1 MILMSKIDQGNRD
14 DFDLSCLKIKRWK
27 GQNQRKKKALDFLT
41 IPKIGFRHFL
51 SEMIWCIYM
60 IHTNSNN
67 TDA

>member
-1 MILMSKIDQGNRD
+1 MSKIDQGNRD
-14 DFDLSCLKIKRWK
+14 DFDLSYLKIKKMERAK
-27 GQNQRKKKALDFLT
+27 SAKKKVLDFLT

-67 TDA
+67 DA